1 MHFAKAAL
9 QYHSDHPTHTRLG
22 LVRTQNGTAAAGSSN
37 NAEAAVT
44 VMYMHLHYMASR
56 AAAILDSRESE
67 DLLIARL
74 MATAW
79 DAHSHLLTTIWD
91 FK

>member
-1 MHFAKAAL
+1 MATAAR
-9 QYHSDHPTHTRLG
+9 QRHSDHPTHTPLG
-22 LVRTQNGTAAAGSSN
+22 LVRTQNGTGAAGSSN

-56 AAAILDSRESE
+56 AAAILVSRESE

-74 MATAW
+74 IATAW